1 MIKEGENATLP
12 ANFVLRNVLLRDL
25 NTRFSSGIDGIVVGE
40 NLRESSY
47 NRPIGFSI
55 HTILAVAL
63 DPRTKN
69 GIGVE
74 PRDIEDMYKKLKEWA
89 VRAVENNQIL
99 NVNNSPTAH
108 PGAIIRRD
116 GYHSILAMMDVD
128 DDNANIP
135 RPIIAKINN
144 TQQLVDAEI
153 SQYRAEKKL
162 NRIVA
167 GVAQPND
174 EPSSSSLYGKED
186 FMYSGNISSS

>member
-12 ANFVLRNVLLRDL
+12 ANFVLRSTLRSDL

-74 PRDIEDMYKKLKEWA
+74 PRDIEDIYKKLKEWA

-99 NVNNSPTAH
+99 NVNNPPTAH

-128 DDNANIP
+128 NDNANIP

-174 EPSSSSLYGKED
+174 EPSSSSSYGKED